1 MTDPARRILSLESR
15 LEYAEAAANACVDAR
30 WFTGTQQDAD
40 DAMRAYRISK
50 GELPDEIE
58 LERDR

>member
-1 MTDPARRILSLESR
+1 MTDPARRILFLESR
-15 LEYAEAAANACVDAR
+15 VEVAEAAANACVDAR
-30 WFTGTQQDAD
+30 WFTGTQADAD